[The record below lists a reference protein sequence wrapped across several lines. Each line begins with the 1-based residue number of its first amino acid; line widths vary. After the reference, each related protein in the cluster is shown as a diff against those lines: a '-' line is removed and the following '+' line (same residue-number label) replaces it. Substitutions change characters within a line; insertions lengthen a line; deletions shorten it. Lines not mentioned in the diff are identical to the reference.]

1 MLKKLM
7 RYDFKSVFKLW
18 WIGAVSTVALSIIGG
33 FIAEIFTTER
43 EIPEPIYV
51 LAIFGAV
58 LVYIGFIAFAI
69 FSEILVYLRF
79 YKNLYTDEGYL
90 TFTLPAKRQSI
101 LNSKVFLGTVTSILT
116 GIVLSIDSL
125 IVTVISLRKE
135 IFTPQFIKDIEEALE
150 YFFEDQYYYYF
161 FIYLVQALIIFALL
175 SLATILFAYGCIT
188 IASVIAK
195 KAKILVAIGIYY
207 GATSV
212 LGFLMTIFF
221 MFGATSFFDL
231 IFELSEIDGLNS
243 VMLLLFMVIFL
254 LCAVCCVLYY
264 ITHWCI
270 DKKLN
275 LA

>member
-18 WIGAVSTVALSIIGG
+18 WIGAVSTLALSIIGG

-43 EIPEPIYV
+43 DIPEPIYV

-101 LNSKVFLGTVTSILT
+101 LNSKVFLGAVTSILT
-116 GIVLSIDSL
+116 GIVLGIDSL

-161 FIYLVQALIIFALL
+161 FIYLIQALIIFALL

-212 LGFLMTIFF
+212 LGFLLTIFF

>member
-18 WIGAVSTVALSIIGG
+18 WIGAVSTLALSVIGG
-33 FIAEIFTTER
+33 FISEIFVTER
-43 EIPEPIYV
+43 DIPEPIYV

-101 LNSKVFLGTVTSILT
+101 LNSKVFLGAVTSILT
-116 GIVLSIDSL
+116 GIVLGIDSL
-125 IVTVISLRKE
+125 IVTVISYRKE
-135 IFTPQFIKDIEEALE
+135 IFTPEFIKDTKEFIE
-150 YFFEDQYYYYF
+150 YFFEDQYYYYL
-161 FIYLVQALIIFALL
+161 FIYIVQALIIFALL
-175 SLATILFAYGCIT
+175 SLVSILFAYGCIT

-221 MFGATSFFDL
+221 LFGATSLFDL
-231 IFELSEIDGLNS
+231 LFELSELDGLNS
-243 VMLLLFMVIFL
+243 VMLLLFMVIFI

>member
-18 WIGAVSTVALSIIGG
+18 WIGAVSTLALSVIGG

-43 EIPEPIYV
+43 DIPEPIYV

-101 LNSKVFLGTVTSILT
+101 LNSKVFLGAVTSILT

-125 IVTVISLRKE
+125 IVTVISYRKE

-161 FIYLVQALIIFALL
+161 FIYIVQALIIFALL

-212 LGFLMTIFF
+212 LGFLLTIFF

-243 VMLLLFMVIFL
+243 VLLILFMIIFL

>member
-18 WIGAVSTVALSIIGG
+18 WIGAVSTLALSVIGG

-212 LGFLMTIFF
+212 LGFLLTIFF

>member
-18 WIGAVSTVALSIIGG
+18 WIGAVSTLALSVIGG

-43 EIPEPIYV
+43 DIPEPIYI

-101 LNSKVFLGTVTSILT
+101 LNSKVFLGAVTSILT

-125 IVTVISLRKE
+125 IVTVISYRKE
-135 IFTPQFIKDIEEALE
+135 IFTPEFIKDIKEFLE
-150 YFFEDQYYYYF
+150 NFFEDQYYYYL
-161 FIYLVQALIIFALL
+161 FIYLVQALIIFVLL
-175 SLATILFAYGCIT
+175 SLVSILFAYGCIT

-221 MFGATSFFDL
+221 LFGATSLFDL
-231 IFELSEIDGLNS
+231 LFELSELDGLNS
-243 VMLLLFMVIFL
+243 VMLLLFMVIFI

>member
-18 WIGAVSTVALSIIGG
+18 WIGAVSTLALSVIGG

-161 FIYLVQALIIFALL
+161 FIYLIQALIIFALL

-188 IASVIAK
+188 NASVIAK

>member
-18 WIGAVSTVALSIIGG
+18 WIGAVSTLALSVIGG
-33 FIAEIFTTER
+33 FISEIFTTER
-43 EIPEPIYV
+43 DIPEPIYV
-51 LAIFGAV
+51 LAIFGAI

-101 LNSKVFLGTVTSILT
+101 LNSKVFLGAVTSILT

-125 IVTVISLRKE
+125 IVSVISLRKE
-135 IFTPQFIKDIEEALE
+135 IFTPEFLIEVKDIVKYVL
-150 YFFEDQYYYYF
+150 EDQYYYYI

-175 SLATILFAYGCIT
+175 SLVSILFAYGCIT

-195 KAKILVAIGIYY
+195 KAKLLVAIGIYY

-212 LGFLMTIFF
+212 LGFLMAIFF
-221 MFGATSFFDL
+221 LFGFTSLMDL
-231 IFELSEIDGLNS
+231 LFELSELDGLNS
-243 VMLLLFMVIFL
+243 VMLLMFMVIFI
-254 LCAVCCVLYY
+254 LCAVCCLLYY
-264 ITHWCI
+264 VTHWCL

>member
-18 WIGAVSTVALSIIGG
+18 WIGAVSTLALSVIGG

-43 EIPEPIYV
+43 DIPEPIYV

-161 FIYLVQALIIFALL
+161 FIYLIQALIIFALL

>member
-18 WIGAVSTVALSIIGG
+18 WIGAVSTLALSVIGG

-161 FIYLVQALIIFALL
+161 FIYLIQALIIFALL

>member
-18 WIGAVSTVALSIIGG
+18 WIGAVSTLALSIIGG

-43 EIPEPIYV
+43 DIPEPIYV

-161 FIYLVQALIIFALL
+161 FIYLIQALIIFALL

-212 LGFLMTIFF
+212 LGFLLTIFF

>member
-43 EIPEPIYV
+43 DIPEPIYV

-161 FIYLVQALIIFALL
+161 FIYLIQALIIFALL

-212 LGFLMTIFF
+212 LGFLLTIFF

>member
-18 WIGAVSTVALSIIGG
+18 WIGAVSTLALSVIGG

-161 FIYLVQALIIFALL
+161 FIYLIQALIIFALL

-195 KAKILVAIGIYY
+195 KAKILVAKGIYY

-254 LCAVCCVLYY
+254 LCAVCCILYY

>member
-18 WIGAVSTVALSIIGG
+18 WIGAVSTVALSVIGG

-43 EIPEPIYV
+43 DIPEPIYI

-161 FIYLVQALIIFALL
+161 FIYLIQALIIFALL

-212 LGFLMTIFF
+212 LGFLLTIFF

-243 VMLLLFMVIFL
+243 VLLILFMIIFL

>member
-18 WIGAVSTVALSIIGG
+18 WIGAVSTLALSVIGG

-43 EIPEPIYV
+43 DIPEPIYV

-161 FIYLVQALIIFALL
+161 FIYLIQALIIFALL

-212 LGFLMTIFF
+212 LGFLLTIFF

>member
-18 WIGAVSTVALSIIGG
+18 WIGAVSTLALSVIGG

-161 FIYLVQALIIFALL
+161 FIYLIQALIIFALL

-212 LGFLMTIFF
+212 LGFLLTIFF

>member
-43 EIPEPIYV
+43 DIPEPIYV

-161 FIYLVQALIIFALL
+161 FIYIVQALIIFALL

>member
-18 WIGAVSTVALSIIGG
+18 WIGAVSTLALSVIGG
-33 FIAEIFTTER
+33 FISEIFVTER
-43 EIPEPIYV
+43 DIPEPIYV

-101 LNSKVFLGTVTSILT
+101 LNSKVFLGVVTSILT
-116 GIVLSIDSL
+116 GVVLSIDLL
-125 IVTVISLRKE
+125 IVSVISNRKE
-135 IFTPQFIKDIEEALE
+135 IFTPQFIKDIKEGLE
-150 YFFEDQYYYYF
+150 YFFEDQYYYYI
-161 FIYLVQALIIFALL
+161 FIYLAQALIIFVLL
-175 SLATILFAYGCIT
+175 SLVSMLFAYGCIT

-212 LGFLMTIFF
+212 IGFLMTIFF
-221 MFGATSFFDL
+221 LFGATSLFDL
-231 IFELSEIDGLNS
+231 LYELSELDGANS
-243 VMLLLFMVIFL
+243 IMLLLFMVIFI

>member
-1 MLKKLM
+1 M

-18 WIGAVSTVALSIIGG
+18 WIGAVSTLALSVIGG

-161 FIYLVQALIIFALL
+161 FIYLIQALIIFALL

>member
-43 EIPEPIYV
+43 DIPEPIYV

>member
-18 WIGAVSTVALSIIGG
+18 WIGAVSTLALSVIGG
-33 FIAEIFTTER
+33 FISEIFVTER
-43 EIPEPIYV
+43 DIPEPIYV

-101 LNSKVFLGTVTSILT
+101 LNSKVFLGAVTSILT
-116 GIVLSIDSL
+116 GVVLSIDSL
-125 IVTVISLRKE
+125 IVSVISYRKE
-135 IFTPQFIKDIEEALE
+135 IFTPQFIKDTKEFLE
-150 YFFEDQYYYYF
+150 YFFEDQYYYYL

-175 SLATILFAYGCIT
+175 SLVSILFAYGCIT

-221 MFGATSFFDL
+221 LFGATSFFDL